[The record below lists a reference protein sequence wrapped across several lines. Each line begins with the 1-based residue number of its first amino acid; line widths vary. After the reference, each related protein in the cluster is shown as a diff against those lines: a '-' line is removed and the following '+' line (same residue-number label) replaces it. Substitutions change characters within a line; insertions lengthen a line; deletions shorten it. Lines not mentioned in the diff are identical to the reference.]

1 MEKVRSAKDSKE
13 VENIELDGVDTK
25 DYPDFTDAFVSS
37 AQWVDTGKEL
47 SEAELEEFKD
57 SFPELINEMAFQHY
71 I

>member
-1 MEKVRSAKDSKE
+1 MRTIKNIKE

-47 SEAELEEFKD
+47 NEAELEDFKD
-57 SFPELINEMAFQHY
+57 SFPELINEMAFESL